1 MSNTAFDGTDD
12 FFDSREV
19 IERIEELESY
29 LENANDTELSD
40 AEREEALDEFDREE
54 YDALIELRD
63 DAEGNIADWEYGETF
78 NSENP
83 FTYYMMGLLS
93 DTGYLPA
100 DLPGWIVI
108 DEEETASNMKEDYTG
123 FEFRGTTYYA
133 R

>member
-1 MSNTAFDGTDD
+1 MSNTAFDGTDN

-19 IERIEELESY
+19 MERIAELE
-29 LENANDTELSD
+29 EVGTDTNSEGTEFD
-40 AEREEALDEFDREE
+40 ADRLCDEFREE

-63 DAEGNIADWEYGETF
+63 DAEGNIPDWDYGETF
-78 NSENP
+78 ISEHY
-83 FTYYMMGLLS
+83 FTVYMMELLS

-108 DEEETASNMKEDYTG
+108 DEEETASNMKEDYTE

>member
-1 MSNTAFDGTDD
+1 MSNTAFDGTDN

-19 IERIEELESY
+19 MERIAELE
-29 LENANDTELSD
+29 EVGTDTNSEGTEFD
-40 AEREEALDEFDREE
+40 ADRLCDEFREE

-63 DAEGNIADWEYGETF
+63 DAEGNIPDWDYGETF
-78 NSENP
+78 ISEHY
-83 FTYYMMGLLS
+83 FTVYMMGLLS

-108 DEEETASNMKEDYTG
+108 DEEETASNVKDDYTG

>member
-1 MSNTAFDGTDD
+1 MSNTAFDGTDN

-19 IERIEELESY
+19 MERIAELE
-29 LENANDTELSD
+29 EVGTDTNSEGTEFD
-40 AEREEALDEFDREE
+40 ADRLCDEFREE

-78 NSENP
+78 ISENA
-83 FTYYMMGLLS
+83 FTDYMMELLS
-93 DTGYLPA
+93 DIGYLPA

-108 DEEETASNMKEDYTG
+108 DEEETASNMKDDYTE

>member
-1 MSNTAFDGTDD
+1 MSNIAFDGTDN

-19 IERIEELESY
+19 MERIAELE
-29 LENANDTELSD
+29 EVGTDTNSEGTEFD
-40 AEREEALDEFDREE
+40 ADRLCDEFREE

-78 NSENP
+78 ISENA
-83 FTYYMMGLLS
+83 FTDYMMELLS
-93 DTGYLPA
+93 DIGYLPTN
-100 DLPGWIVI
+100 LPSWIVI
-108 DEEETASNMKEDYTG
+108 DEEETASNMKEDYTE

>member
-1 MSNTAFDGTDD
+1 MSNTAFDGTDN

-19 IERIEELESY
+19 MKRIAELE
-29 LENANDTELSD
+29 EVGTDTNSEGTEFD
-40 AEREEALDEFDREE
+40 ADRLCDEFREE

-78 NSENP
+78 ISENA
-83 FTYYMMGLLS
+83 FTDYMMELLS
-93 DTGYLPA
+93 DIGYLPA

-108 DEEETASNMKEDYTG
+108 DEEETASNMKEDYTE

>member
-1 MSNTAFDGTDD
+1 MSNTAFDGTDN

-19 IERIEELESY
+19 MERIAELE
-29 LENANDTELSD
+29 EVGTDTNSEGTEFD
-40 AEREEALDEFDREE
+40 ADRLCDEFREE

-63 DAEGNIADWEYGETF
+63 DAEGNIPDWDYGETF
-78 NSENP
+78 ISEHY
-83 FTYYMMGLLS
+83 FTVYMMELLS

-108 DEEETASNMKEDYTG
+108 DEEETASNMKDDYTE

>member
-1 MSNTAFDGTDD
+1 MSNTAFDGTDN

-19 IERIEELESY
+19 MERIAELE
-29 LENANDTELSD
+29 EVGTDTNSEGTEFD
-40 AEREEALDEFDREE
+40 ADRLCDEFREE

-78 NSENP
+78 ISENA
-83 FTYYMMGLLS
+83 FTDYMMELLS
-93 DTGYLPA
+93 DIGYLPA

-108 DEEETASNMKEDYTG
+108 DEEETASNMKEDYTE

>member
-1 MSNTAFDGTDD
+1 MNAFTGNEEL
-12 FFDSREV
+12 FDSRQA
-19 IERIEELESY
+19 IERIAELE
-29 LENANDTELSD
+29 EVGTDTNSEGTEFDGDRLC
-40 AEREEALDEFDREE
+40 DEFREE

-78 NSENP
+78 ISENA
-83 FTYYMMGLLS
+83 FTDYMMELLS
-93 DTGYLPA
+93 DIGYLPA

-108 DEEETASNMKEDYTG
+108 DEEETASNMKEDYTE

>member
-1 MSNTAFDGTDD
+1 MSNTAFDGTDN

-19 IERIEELESY
+19 IERIAELE
-29 LENANDTELSD
+29 EVGTDTNSEGT
-40 AEREEALDEFDREE
+40 EFDADRLCNEFREE

-63 DAEGNIADWEYGETF
+63 EAEGNIADFEYGETF
-78 NSENP
+78 ISEHA
-83 FTYYMMGLLS
+83 FTDYMMELLS
-93 DTGYLPA
+93 DIGYLPA

-108 DEEETASNMKEDYTG
+108 DEEETASNMKEDYTE

>member
-1 MSNTAFDGTDD
+1 MSNTAFDGTDN

-19 IERIEELESY
+19 MERIAELE
-29 LENANDTELSD
+29 EVGTDTNSEGTEFD
-40 AEREEALDEFDREE
+40 ADRLCDEFREE

-63 DAEGNIADWEYGETF
+63 DAEGNIPDWGYGETF
-78 NSENP
+78 ISEHY
-83 FTYYMMGLLS
+83 FTVYMMGLLS

-108 DEEETASNMKEDYTG
+108 DEEETASNMKDDYTG

>member
-1 MSNTAFDGTDD
+1 MINTAFDGTDN
-12 FFDSREV
+12 FFDSRKV
-19 IERIEELESY
+19 MERIAELE
-29 LENANDTELSD
+29 EVGTDTNSEGTEFD
-40 AEREEALDEFDREE
+40 ADRLCDEFREE

-78 NSENP
+78 ISEHY
-83 FTYYMMGLLS
+83 FTVYMMELLS

-108 DEEETASNMKEDYTG
+108 DEEETASNTKEDYTE

>member
-12 FFDSREV
+12 LFDSREV
-19 IERIEELESY
+19 MERIAELE
-29 LENANDTELSD
+29 EVGTETNSEGTEFD
-40 AEREEALDEFDREE
+40 ADRLCDEFREE

-78 NSENP
+78 ISENA
-83 FTYYMMGLLS
+83 FTDYMMELLS
-93 DTGYLPA
+93 DIGYLPA

-108 DEEETASNMKEDYTG
+108 NEEETASNMKVDYTE

>member
-19 IERIEELESY
+19 IERIEELE
-29 LENANDTELSD
+29 EVGTDTNSEGTEFD
-40 AEREEALDEFDREE
+40 ADRLCDEFREE

-63 DAEGNIADWEYGETF
+63 EAEGNIADWGYGETF
-78 NSENP
+78 ISDHA
-83 FTYYMMGLLS
+83 FTDYMMELLS
-93 DTGYLPA
+93 DIGYLPA

-108 DEEETASNMKEDYTG
+108 DEEETASNMKEDYAA